1 MHFHSIFL
9 LPSPGRNLHVDAI
22 LLHDHRKHENYETG
36 NCENLHHVG
45 IWKDMVVREVPYWT
59 WLGNAHWSCLRPWPV
74 PERHRSLTKS
84 LVTSFTR
91 VVGNTSQRTHSWNP
105 PPSRRPHKGGNSPR
119 EGKSAGLTS
128 VQIYSIQTM
137 MSN

>member
-22 LLHDHRKHENYETG
+22 LLHDHRKHENHETG

-74 PERHRSLTKS
+74 PERHRSLTQPQCEWFCMRYVPGTPN
-84 LVTSFTR
+84 VT
-91 VVGNTSQRTHSWNP
+91 GH
-105 PPSRRPHKGGNSPR
+105 G
-119 EGKSAGLTS
+119 
-128 VQIYSIQTM
+128 
-137 MSN
+137 